1 MTDETITRALQ
12 SLRDEPMPGDPA
24 AIWLRARLEM
34 IAEGDL
40 RMRRMQHAGA
50 LLQILGID
58 AVVFAAAFM
67 ALPDVATASCAAAV
81 AHACAMAMRIR
92 AVAR

>member
-24 AIWLRARLEM
+24 AIWLRARLES
-34 IAEGDL
+34 IAEGDVRL
-40 RMRRMQHAGA
+40 RRMQHASA
-50 LLQILGID
+50 LLQVLGVD
-58 AVVFAAAFM
+58 AVVFVAAFM
-67 ALPDVATASCAAAV
+67 ALPDVATAACAAAI
-81 AHACAMAMRIR
+81 AHACAMAARIR